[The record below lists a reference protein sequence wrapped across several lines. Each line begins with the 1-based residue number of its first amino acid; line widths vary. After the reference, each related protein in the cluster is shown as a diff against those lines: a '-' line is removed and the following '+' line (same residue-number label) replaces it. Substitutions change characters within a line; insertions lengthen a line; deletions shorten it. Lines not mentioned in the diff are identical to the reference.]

1 MSASV
6 IRQTTAAL
14 VRRTG
19 SARDRKPPASPPFC
33 TAVARETTCPS
44 VPQLRGRDVHR
55 APRAGDPGLCRAPI
69 PPSLSFTCW
78 THVEGPPQVPRGRR
92 RRARLE
98 AIKPEAGGQ
107 AGGCRRLDGGDGRAA
122 GPGVQAVAGR
132 LRDPA
137 EDLITHLNLP
147 KPDIPS
153 TPCIFPFTYA
163 DVMHY
168 NCISVHSDFDWCSL
182 DSQFQ
187 GRWRYCLSNGEHPD
201 AQGPRSRCWQVDQVQ
216 LLTPTQS

>member
-55 APRAGDPGLCRAPI
+55 APRAGDPGLY
-69 PPSLSFTCW
+69 
-78 THVEGPPQVPRGRR
+78 
-92 RRARLE
+92 
-98 AIKPEAGGQ
+98 
-107 AGGCRRLDGGDGRAA
+107 
-122 GPGVQAVAGR
+122 
-132 LRDPA
+132 
-137 EDLITHLNLP
+137 LITHLNLP

-187 GRWRYCLSNGEHPD
+187 GRWRYCLSNDPPQCTFPFFFKKKVFYQCTKED
-201 AQGPRSRCWQVDQVQ
+201 YILDRSWCSLTKNYNKDKKWKQCSPRNN
-216 LLTPTQS
+216 